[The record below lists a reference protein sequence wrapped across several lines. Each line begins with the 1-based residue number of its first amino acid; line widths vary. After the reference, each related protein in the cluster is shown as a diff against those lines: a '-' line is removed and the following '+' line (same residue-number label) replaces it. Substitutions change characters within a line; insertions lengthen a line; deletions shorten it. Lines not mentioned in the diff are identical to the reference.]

1 MRQVGCHSI
10 VQKLT
15 PMTNS
20 IRQAASTGYMLT
32 TISAN
37 VLTLALSVSTSLVLH
52 FARKYL

>member
-1 MRQVGCHSI
+1 
-10 VQKLT
+10 
-15 PMTNS
+15 MTNS

-37 VLTLALSVSTSLVLH
+37 VLALALSVSTSLVLH